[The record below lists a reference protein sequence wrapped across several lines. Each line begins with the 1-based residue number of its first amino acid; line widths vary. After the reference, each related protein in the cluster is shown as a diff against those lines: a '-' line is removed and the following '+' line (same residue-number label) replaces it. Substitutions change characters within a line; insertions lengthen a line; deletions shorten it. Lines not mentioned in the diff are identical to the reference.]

1 LKWGVG
7 MCPALIFPEE
17 NNMSDIRRKQELIE
31 EMEEISGHIE
41 ETEDERERGMYTE
54 LMNEKAIEL
63 EDLEREISWLVG
75 RYA

>member
-1 LKWGVG
+1 

-31 EMEEISGHIE
+31 EIEEISERME
-41 ETEDERERGMYTE
+41 ETEDERERAVYAE
-54 LMNEKAIEL
+54 LMSEKAIEL